1 MSSNKIKFAFLGTPD
16 VSSRTLQ
23 ILKDKGFIPSIII
36 TSPDSPKGR
45 GLTMTETPTSLWAKE
60 NNIPCLKPEKIDSL
74 FTEKLSSLDLELFIV
89 VAYGKIL
96 PEDFIK
102 TPKYGT
108 INIHYSLLPKYRR
121 ASPLEA
127 ALLNGDEKTGIS
139 IQQMEYKL
147 DSGPILAE
155 EEIEIAIN
163 DTKEELRDTLIA
175 LGGNC
180 LCDLLPK
187 IQTGDLKPKPQDESQ
202 ATFCKKIKKEHGMI
216 DTEDDPKELWN
227 KYRAFYG
234 WPGLF
239 FFKEYKG
246 KQLRVKITWATY
258 KNNSFIIKRV
268 IPEGKKE
275 MSYDEFLKWQQPSI

>member
-1 MSSNKIKFAFLGTPD
+1 MSSSKLKFAFFGTPE
-16 VSSRTLQ
+16 VSSKTLQ
-23 ILKDKGFIPSIII
+23 ILKDKGFIPSLIL

-45 GLTMTETPTSLWAKE
+45 GLILTETPTSLWAKE
-60 NNIPCLKPEKIDSL
+60 NDIPCLKPEKIDPL
-74 FTEKLSSLDLELFIV
+74 FINKLSLENFELFIV

-96 PEDFIK
+96 PEELIK
-102 TPKYGT
+102 TPELGT
-108 INIHYSLLPKYRR
+108 INIHYSLLPKWRG

-127 ALLNGDEKTGIS
+127 ALLNGEEKTGIS
-139 IQQMEYKL
+139 IQQMEFKL

-163 DTKEELRDTLIA
+163 DTKEEIRDTLIG

-187 IQTGDLKPKPQDESQ
+187 IQNKDLEPKQQDESQ
-202 ATFCKKIKKEHGMI
+202 ATFCRKIKKEHGEI
-216 DTEDDPKELWN
+216 DLLGDQKELWN

-234 WPGLF
+234 WPGIF
-239 FFKEYKG
+239 FFIEYKG
-246 KQLRVKITWATY
+246 KQIRIKITWATY
-258 KNNSFIIKRV
+258 KNNSFIVKRV

-275 MSYDEFLKWQQPSI
+275 MSYDEFLKWQQA